1 MMKKYKNIIFDFGNV
16 LAKFNDR
23 EVLGHYCSSPEE
35 FQLMKEA
42 LFYDWDSLDC
52 GRIDY
57 SKYMENVKQ
66 QLPSSLHSKLDLL
79 AETWYQHL
87 SPLTQTWSLIHE
99 LKESGYALYILSNAS
114 TYFAEHSSFFEI
126 TKEFD
131 GIVFSGPLKIGK
143 PNHAI
148 YRYLFDTFQLIP
160 KDCLFLDD
168 KQENINTG
176 IELGMDGIV
185 FDLSVLPKL
194 RQMLL

>member
-16 LAKFNDR
+16 LARFNDR

-35 FQLMKEA
+35 FQRMKKA
-42 LFYDWDSLDC
+42 LFYDWDALD
-52 GRIDY
+52 GGKIEY
-57 SKYMENVKQ
+57 SKYMATVKQ

-79 AETWYQHL
+79 SETWYQHL

-126 TKEFD
+126 TKAFD
-131 GIVFSGPLKIGK
+131 GIVFSGPLKMEK
-143 PNHAI
+143 PNHEI
-148 YRYLFDTFQLIP
+148 YHYLFHTFQLIP
-160 KDCLFLDD
+160 EECLFLDD
-168 KQENINTG
+168 KEENIHTG
-176 IELGMDGIV
+176 MELGMDGIV
-185 FDLSVLPKL
+185 FDLSILPQL